1 MVVNHPYDYG
11 AWEHI
16 FLKTFFL
23 TWAKQPEDYH
33 IGNWGIQVID
43 GCSLMLCVANL
54 SVESYSVAPQN
65 KLNSALHDS
74 SMMVQPMFQWSHIV
88 SANVSVVSYSV
99 VPQNKFN
106 SALHDSSMMV
116 QPMFQWCHIV

>member
-74 SMMVQPMFQWSHIV
+74 SMIVHYKASVYIHIT
-88 SANVSVVSYSV
+88 SYILYRQYTAITV
-99 VPQNKFN
+99 GN
-106 SALHDSSMMV
+106 
-116 QPMFQWCHIV
+116 IVFLLE